1 MNNFSVIKDGKEYW
15 VARNVAVVCFVFAP
29 INGEWCVLANQRGKG
44 TPNYQ
49 GLWNCPCGY
58 LDYNETTKQAAI
70 RETYEETGV
79 QLNHAKFWSFNDDP
93 EKDDLQNVTFRYY
106 SIITNPQPST
116 VSVSTEGR
124 GGEADEVGAIS
135 WIPINKIGDFEW
147 AFEHDLRIAELV
159 KELELV

>member
-29 INGEWCVLANQRGKG
+29 VNGEWCVLTNQRGEG

-49 GLWNCPCGY
+49 GLWNAPCGY
-58 LDYNETTKQAAI
+58 LDYNETTKEAAI
-70 RETYEETGV
+70 RETFEETGV
-79 QLNHAKFWSFNDDP
+79 RINHAKFWSFNDDP

-116 VSVSTEGR
+116 ISVSTESR
-124 GGEADEVGAIS
+124 GGEKDEVGAIS
-135 WIPINKIGDFEW
+135 WIPLNKVDEIQW
-147 AFEHDLRIAELV
+147 AFNHDNLIKELIN
-159 KELELV
+159 ELELV

>member
-1 MNNFSVIKDGKEYW
+1 MNNFPVIKDGKEYW

-58 LDYNETTKQAAI
+58 LDYNETTKDAAI

-79 QLNHAKFWSFNDDP
+79 QLNKVKFWSFEDSPSSN
-93 EKDDLQNVTFRYY
+93 LQNVTFRYY
-106 SIITNPQPST
+106 SIITNPQPNT
-116 VSVSTEGR
+116 ISVSTEGR

-135 WIPINKIGDFEW
+135 WIPISKISDFEW
-147 AFEHDLRIAELV
+147 AFEHNLRIAELV

>member
-1 MNNFSVIKDGKEYW
+1 MKNFPVEKNGRTYW

-44 TPNYQ
+44 TPDFQ

-58 LDYNETTKQAAI
+58 LDYNETTKEAAI

-79 QLNHAKFWSFNDDP
+79 RLKHAKFWNFSDNPADN
-93 EKDDLQNVTFRYY
+93 LQNVTFRYY
-106 SIITNPQPST
+106 SVISNPQPT
-116 VSVSTEGR
+116 NISVSTEGR
-124 GGEADEVGAIS
+124 GGEEDEVGAIS
-135 WIPINKIGDFEW
+135 WIPISKVESLDW
-147 AFEHDLRIAELV
+147 AFWHNARIKELV